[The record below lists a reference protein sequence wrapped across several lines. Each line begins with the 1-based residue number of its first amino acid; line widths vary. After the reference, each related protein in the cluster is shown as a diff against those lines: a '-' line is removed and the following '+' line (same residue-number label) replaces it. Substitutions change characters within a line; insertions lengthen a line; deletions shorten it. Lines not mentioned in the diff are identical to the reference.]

1 MHFFFICEYLLQM
14 TVSSLKEK
22 ATMANIVRVRTQL
35 FRSIDRITTSP
46 LDFFTQSGNDIYDKN
61 LVVLSKIVSDLKA
74 LKKDWSSDWHDSQR
88 WKQIILNNLNEAE
101 HFEILLDSSLSD
113 HFSDFH
119 LSDSH
124 CPCWKQLSEKLR
136 HEVGYLR
143 SRLF

>member
-1 MHFFFICEYLLQM
+1 
-14 TVSSLKEK
+14 
-22 ATMANIVRVRTQL
+22 MANIVRVRTQL

-46 LDFFTQSGNDIYDKN
+46 LDFFSQSGNDIYDKN
-61 LVVLSKIVSDLKA
+61 LVVLSKIVNDLKA

-119 LSDSH
+119 LSDSL